1 MEPIRVGIIG
11 VGNVLNQ
18 YLDKIGVHP
27 EVDVVALADVN
38 AEAARSRAAE
48 YSVPKALSPEELLA
62 DDDVELVLNLT
73 PPKLHAP
80 VTLQAIG
87 AGKHV
92 LSEKPFATSLKEAK
106 QILDAA
112 REAGVKVGSA
122 PATFLGSGMQT
133 SRKLIDDGWI
143 GRPVAAVATFAC
155 RGYEHWH
162 PNVDPFY
169 SPGAGPMLD
178 IGPYLITNLVNI
190 FGPAKRVVGTAPRS
204 SETRPR
210 PTGDGGYRGVID
222 IQTPTHVTGTIDFE
236 SGAVATVIVS
246 WDVWN
251 HNLPHLEIYGTAGS
265 LAAPNPDH
273 FSGAPVL
280 RRGEPRDLSLDMT
293 PPGAGDWR
301 QTPITH
307 RDDAYRGIGLAEFGH
322 AIRAGVEPRTG
333 GDFAYH
339 VLEILLAFE
348 ASSELGRHVDIEST
362 CERPRPLP
370 SVGPHEPYRFGPL
383 G

>member
-27 EVDVVALADVN
+27 DVNVVALADVN
-38 AEAARSRAAE
+38 PEAVKARAAE
-48 YSVPKALSPEELLA
+48 YSVPKALTPEELLA
-62 DDDVELVLNLT
+62 DGEVELVLNLT

-80 VTLQAIG
+80 VTLQAIA

-92 LSEKPFATSLKEAK
+92 LSEKPFATSLDEAR
-106 QILDAA
+106 QILDRA
-112 REAGVKVGSA
+112 RKAGVKVGSA
-122 PATFLGSGMQT
+122 PTTFLGSGMQT

-143 GRPVAAVATFAC
+143 GEPVAAFASFAC

-178 IGPYLITNLVNI
+178 IGPYLITNLVNF
-190 FGPAKRVVGTAPRS
+190 FGPVKRVSATTPRS

-210 PTGDGGYRGVID
+210 PGKEGEVIH
-222 IQTPTHVTGTIDFE
+222 INTPTHVTGTLDFE
-236 SGAVATVIVS
+236 SGATATVIVS
-246 WDVWN
+246 WDIWN
-251 HNLPHLEIYGTAGS
+251 HNLPHLEIYGTGGS

-280 RRGEPRDLSLDMT
+280 RRGEPGDLALDMT
-293 PPGAGDWR
+293 PPGGGDWR
-301 QTPITH
+301 ETPITH
-307 RDDAYRGIGLAEFGH
+307 RDDAYRGIGLAEFGY
-322 AIRAGVEPRTG
+322 AIRKGLEPRTG

-339 VLEILLAFE
+339 VLEVLLAFE
-348 ASSELGRHVDIEST
+348 ASSEQSRHIDIEST

-370 SVGPHEPYRFGPL
+370 SVGPQEPYRFD
-383 G
+383 

>member
-27 EVDVVALADVN
+27 DVSIVALADVN
-38 AEAARSRAAE
+38 AAAAQARAAE
-48 YSVPKALSPEELLA
+48 YAVPKALSPDELLA
-62 DDDVELVLNLT
+62 DDEVELVLNLT

-80 VTLQAIG
+80 VTLQAIA

-92 LSEKPFATSLKEAK
+92 LSEKPFATTLDEAR
-106 QILDAA
+106 QILEAA

-122 PATFLGSGMQT
+122 PTTFLGSGMQT

-143 GRPVAAVATFAC
+143 GRPVAAFGSFAC
-155 RGYEHWH
+155 RGYEYWH

-169 SPGAGPMLD
+169 SAGAGPMLD
-178 IGPYLITNLVNI
+178 IGPYLITNLVNL
-190 FGPAKRVVGTAPRS
+190 FGPAARVSASAPRS

-210 PTGDGGYRGVID
+210 PTGDGGFDGVID
-222 IQTPTHVTGTIDFE
+222 IRTPTHVTGTIDFE
-236 SGAVATVIVS
+236 SGAVATVVVS

-251 HNLPHLEIYGTAGS
+251 HHLPHLEIYGTSGS
-265 LAAPNPDH
+265 IAAPNPDH

-280 RRGEPRDLSLDMT
+280 RRGEPRDLALDMT
-293 PPGAGDWR
+293 PPGGGDWR
-301 QTPITH
+301 ETSITH
-307 RDDAYRGIGLAEFGH
+307 RDDAYRGIGLAEFGY
-322 AIRAGVEPRTG
+322 AIRADVEPRTG
-333 GDFAYH
+333 GEFAYH

-348 ASSELGRHVDIEST
+348 ASSEQGRHIEIEST

-370 SVGPHEPYRFGPL
+370 SVGPQEPYRFD
-383 G
+383 

>member
-27 EVDVVALADVN
+27 DVRIVALADVN
-38 AEAARSRAAE
+38 DDAVAARAAE
-48 YSVPKALSPEELLA
+48 YSIPKALTPDQLLA
-62 DDDVELVLNLT
+62 DEEVELVLNLT
-73 PPKLHAP
+73 PPKLHGP
-80 VTLQAIG
+80 VTLKAIA

-92 LSEKPFATSLKEAK
+92 LSEKPFAISLEEAR

-122 PATFLGSGMQT
+122 PTTFLGSGMQT

-143 GRPVAAVATFAC
+143 GRPVAAFGSFAC

-178 IGPYLITNLVNI
+178 IGPYLITNLVNV
-190 FGPAKRVVGTAPRS
+190 FGPATRVSASAPRS

-210 PTGDGGYRGVID
+210 PAAGGGYDGVID
-222 IQTPTHVTGTIDFE
+222 IQTPTHVSGTIEFE
-236 SGAVATVIVS
+236 GGGIATVIVS

-251 HNLPHLEIYGTAGS
+251 HNLPHLEIYGTSGS
-265 LAAPNPDH
+265 LAMPNPDH
-273 FSGAPVL
+273 FSGEPVL
-280 RRGEPRDLSLDMT
+280 RRGEARDLSLDMT
-293 PPGAGDWR
+293 PPGGGDWR
-301 QTPITH
+301 ATPITH
-307 RDDAYRGIGLAEFGH
+307 RDDAYRGIGLAEFGY
-322 AIRAGVEPRTG
+322 AIRNGVEPRTG
-333 GDFAYH
+333 GEFAYH

-348 ASSELGRHVDIEST
+348 ESSALGRHIDIEST

-370 SVGPHEPYRFGPL
+370 SVGPHESYRFD
-383 G
+383 

>member
-1 MEPIRVGIIG
+1 MKPIRVGIIG

-18 YLDKIGVHP
+18 YLDKIGVHQD
-27 EVDVVALADVN
+27 VDVVALADVN
-38 AEAARSRAAE
+38 ADAVTARAAE
-48 YSVPKALSPEELLA
+48 YGIAKALTPDELLA
-62 DDDVELVLNLT
+62 DEDVELVLNLT

-80 VTLQAIG
+80 VTLQAIA

-92 LSEKPFATSLKEAK
+92 LSEKPFATSLDEAK
-106 QILDAA
+106 EILEAA
-112 REAGVKVGSA
+112 QAAGVKVGSA
-122 PATFLGSGMQT
+122 PTTFLGSGMQT

-143 GRPVAAVATFAC
+143 GRPVAAFASFAC

-190 FGPAKRVVGTAPRS
+190 FGPVARVSASASRS

-210 PTGDGGYRGVID
+210 PDGQGGYAGEID
-222 IQTPTHVTGTIDFE
+222 IQTPTTVSGTIDFE

-251 HNLPHLEIYGTAGS
+251 HNLPHFEIYGTGGS
-265 LAAPNPDH
+265 IAAPNPDH
-273 FSGAPVL
+273 FAGAPVL

-293 PPGAGDWR
+293 PPGEGDWR
-301 QTPITH
+301 ETPITH
-307 RDDAYRGIGLAEFGH
+307 RDDAYRGIGLAEFGY

-333 GDFAYH
+333 AAFAYH
-339 VLEILLAFE
+339 VLEVLLAFE
-348 ASSELGRHVDIEST
+348 TSSASGCHVEIEST

-370 SVGPHEPYRFGPL
+370 SVGPHEPYRFD
-383 G
+383 

>member
-27 EVDVVALADVN
+27 EVDVVALADVDED
-38 AEAARSRAAE
+38 AVRARADE
-48 YSVPKALSPEELLA
+48 YSVPKAFSPKELLVN
-62 DDDVELVLNLT
+62 DDVELVLNLT
-73 PPKLHAP
+73 PPALHAP
-80 VTLQAIG
+80 VTLEAIA

-92 LSEKPFATSLKEAK
+92 LSEKPFATSLDDAK
-106 QILDAA
+106 RILDAA
-112 REAGVKVGSA
+112 READVKVGSA
-122 PATFLGSGMQT
+122 PTTFLGSGMQT
-133 SRKLIDDGWI
+133 TRKLIDDGWI
-143 GRPVAAVATFAC
+143 GRPVAAFGSFAC
-155 RGYEHWH
+155 RGYEYWH

-178 IGPYLITNLVNI
+178 IGPYLVTNLVNF
-190 FGPAKRVVGTAPRS
+190 FGPARRVTGSATRS

-210 PTGDGGYRGVID
+210 PTPDGGVEGVID
-222 IQTPTHVTGTIDFE
+222 IRTPTHVTGTIHFE
-236 SGAVATVIVS
+236 SGAVATLVVS

-251 HNLPHLEIYGTAGS
+251 HNLPHLEIYGAGGS
-265 LAAPNPDH
+265 IAAPNPDH

-280 RRGEPRDLSLDMT
+280 RRGEPRDLALDMT
-293 PPGAGDWR
+293 PPGGGDWR
-301 QTPITH
+301 ETPITH
-307 RDDAYRGIGLAEFGH
+307 RDDSYRGIALAEFGH
-322 AIRAGVEPRTG
+322 AISTGTEPRTG

-348 ASSELGRHVDIEST
+348 ASSELGRHINIEST

-370 SVGPHEPYRFGPL
+370 SVGPQEPYRFD
-383 G
+383 

>member
-27 EVDVVALADVN
+27 DVRIVALADVN
-38 AEAARSRAAE
+38 AEATAARAAE
-48 YSVPKALSPEELLA
+48 YGVSKALSPDELLA
-62 DDDVELVLNLT
+62 DDEVELVLNLT

-80 VTLQAIG
+80 VTLKAIA

-92 LSEKPFATSLKEAK
+92 LSEKPFATSLEEAREV
-106 QILDAA
+106 LTAA

-122 PATFLGSGMQT
+122 PTTFLGSGMQT

-143 GRPVAAVATFAC
+143 GRPVAAVGSFAC

-178 IGPYLITNLVNI
+178 IGPYLVTNLVNF
-190 FGPAKRVVGTAPRS
+190 FGPASRVAASAGRS

-210 PTGDGGYRGVID
+210 PDGKGGYDGVIPID
-222 IQTPTHVTGTIDFE
+222 TPTHITGTIEFE
-236 SGAVATVIVS
+236 AGGIATLIVS

-251 HNLPHLEIYGTAGS
+251 HNLPHLEIYGTGGS

-273 FSGAPVL
+273 FSGAPIL
-280 RRGEPRDLSLDMT
+280 RRGEPGDLALDMT
-293 PPGAGDWR
+293 PPGGGDWR
-301 QTPITH
+301 ETPITH

-322 AIRAGVEPRTG
+322 AIRNGLEPRTG
-333 GDFAYH
+333 GEFAYH

-348 ASSELGRHVDIEST
+348 ASAASGRHVDIEST

-370 SVGPHEPYRFGPL
+370 AVGPHEPYRFD
-383 G
+383 

>member
-27 EVDVVALADVN
+27 DVRVVALADVN
-38 AEAARSRAAE
+38 AEATASRATE
-48 YSVPKALSPEELLA
+48 YGVPKALSPDELLA
-62 DDDVELVLNLT
+62 DEEVELVLNLT

-80 VTLQAIG
+80 VTLKAIAG
-87 AGKHV
+87 GKHV
-92 LSEKPFATSLKEAK
+92 LSEKPFATSLDEAREV
-106 QILDAA
+106 LEAA
-112 REAGVKVGSA
+112 RAAGVKVGSA
-122 PATFLGSGMQT
+122 PTTFLGSGMQT

-143 GRPVAAVATFAC
+143 GRPVAAFGSFAC

-178 IGPYLITNLVNI
+178 IGPYIVTNLVNF
-190 FGPAKRVVGTAPRS
+190 FGPAARVSASAGRS

-210 PTGDGGYRGVID
+210 PDGKGGYDGVIGID
-222 IQTPTHVTGTIDFE
+222 TPTHITGTIEFE
-236 SGAVATVIVS
+236 AGGIATLIVS

-251 HNLPHLEIYGTAGS
+251 HNLPHLEIYGTGGS
-265 LAAPNPDH
+265 LATPNPDH
-273 FSGAPVL
+273 FSGAPIL

-293 PPGAGDWR
+293 PPGGGDWR
-301 QTPITH
+301 ETSITH

-322 AIRAGVEPRTG
+322 AIRAGIEPRTG
-333 GDFAYH
+333 GAFAYH

-348 ASSELGRHVDIEST
+348 ASASLGRHVDIEST

-370 SVGPHEPYRFGPL
+370 AVGPHEPYRFD
-383 G
+383 

>member
-27 EVDVVALADVN
+27 DVRIVALADVN
-38 AEAARSRAAE
+38 SEATSARAVE
-48 YSVPKALSPEELLA
+48 YGVPKALSPDELLA
-62 DDDVELVLNLT
+62 DEEVELVLNLT
-73 PPKLHAP
+73 PPRLHAP
-80 VTLQAIG
+80 VTLKAIA

-92 LSEKPFATSLKEAK
+92 LSEKPFATSLDEAR

-112 REAGVKVGSA
+112 REAGVRVGSA
-122 PATFLGSGMQT
+122 PTTFLGSGMQT

-143 GRPVAAVATFAC
+143 GRPVAAFGSFAC

-178 IGPYLITNLVNI
+178 IGPYLVTNLVNF
-190 FGPAKRVVGTAPRS
+190 FGPASRVSASAGRS
-204 SETRPR
+204 SDTRPR
-210 PTGDGGYRGVID
+210 PDGKGGYDGVIE
-222 IQTPTHVTGTIDFE
+222 IATPTHITGTIEFE
-236 SGAVATVIVS
+236 SGGVATLVVS

-251 HNLPHLEIYGTAGS
+251 HNLPHLEIYGTGGS
-265 LAAPNPDH
+265 LATPNPDH
-273 FSGAPVL
+273 FSGAPIL
-280 RRGEPRDLSLDMT
+280 RRGEPGDLALDMT
-293 PPGAGDWR
+293 PPGGGDWR
-301 QTPITH
+301 ETPITH

-322 AIRAGVEPRTG
+322 AIRSGVEPRTG
-333 GDFAYH
+333 GEFAFH

-348 ASSELGRHVDIEST
+348 ASASQGRHVDIEST

-370 SVGPHEPYRFGPL
+370 AVGPHEPYRFD
-383 G
+383 

>member
-1 MEPIRVGIIG
+1 MEKVRVGIIG

-27 EVDVVALADVN
+27 EVEIVALADVDH
-38 AEAARSRAAE
+38 EAAKARAGE
-48 YSVPKALSPEELLA
+48 YSVSKVLSPEELLA
-62 DDDVELVLNLT
+62 DDEVEVVLNLT
-73 PPKLHAP
+73 PPRLHAP
-80 VTLQAIG
+80 VTLQAIA

-92 LSEKPFATSLKEAK
+92 VSEKPFATSLDEA
-106 QILDAA
+106 QRILDAA
-112 REAGVKVGSA
+112 RLAGVQVGSA
-122 PATFLGSGMQT
+122 PTTFLGSGMQT

-143 GRPVAAVATFAC
+143 GDPVAAFASFAC

-169 SPGAGPMLD
+169 SAGAGPMLD

-190 FGPAKRVVGTAPRS
+190 FGPARRVAATAPRS

-210 PTGDGGYRGVID
+210 PGKNGGYQGVIQ

-236 SGAVATVIVS
+236 SGASATVFVS

-251 HNLPHLEIYGTAGS
+251 HNLPHLEIYGTGGS

-280 RRGEPRDLSLDMT
+280 RRGEPRDLALDMT
-293 PPGAGDWR
+293 PPGGGDWR
-301 QTPITH
+301 ETPITH

-322 AIRAGVEPRTG
+322 AIRAGVESRIG
-333 GDFAYH
+333 GAFAYH

-348 ASSELGRHVDIEST
+348 ASSELGRHLDIESR

-370 SVGPHEPYRFGPL
+370 SVGPHEPYRFD
-383 G
+383 

>member
-1 MEPIRVGIIG
+1 MDPIRVGIIG

-27 EVDVVALADVN
+27 EVDVIALADVN
-38 AEAARSRAAE
+38 ADAVKARAAE
-48 YSVPKALSPEELLA
+48 YSVRKALSPDELLA
-62 DDDVELVLNLT
+62 DPEVELVLNLT

-80 VTLQAIG
+80 VTLQAIA

-92 LSEKPFATSLKEAK
+92 LSEKPFATSLEEAQ

-112 REAGVKVGSA
+112 RAAGVKVGSA
-122 PATFLGSGMQT
+122 PTTFLGSGMQT

-143 GRPVAAVATFAC
+143 GRPVAAFGSFAC
-155 RGYEHWH
+155 RGYEYWH

-178 IGPYLITNLVNI
+178 IGPYIITNLVNI
-190 FGPAKRVVGTAPRS
+190 FGPAKRVAASAPKS

-210 PTGDGGYRGVID
+210 PTADGGFDGVIQ
-222 IQTPTHVTGTIDFE
+222 IQTPTHVTGTIEFE
-236 SGAVATVIVS
+236 SGGVATVIVS

-251 HNLPHLEIYGTAGS
+251 HNLPHLEIYGTGGS
-265 LAAPNPDH
+265 LATPNPDH
-273 FSGAPVL
+273 FEGAPVL

-293 PPGAGDWR
+293 PPGGGDWR

-307 RDDAYRGIGLAEFGH
+307 RDDAYRGIGLAEFGY
-322 AIRAGVEPRTG
+322 AIRNGLEPRTG

-339 VLEILLAFE
+339 TLEILLAFE
-348 ASSELGRHVDIEST
+348 ASAAQGKHIEIEST

-370 SVGPHEPYRFGPL
+370 SVGPHEPYRFD
-383 G
+383 

>member
-18 YLDKIGVHP
+18 YLDKVGVHP
-27 EVDVVALADVN
+27 DVDVVALADLN
-38 AEAARSRAAE
+38 AEAVAARAAE
-48 YSVPKALSPEELLA
+48 YGIRKALTPDELLA
-62 DDDVELVLNLT
+62 DDEVELVLNLT

-80 VTLQAIG
+80 VSLQAIA

-92 LSEKPFATSLKEAK
+92 LSEKPFATSLEEAQ

-122 PATFLGSGMQT
+122 PTTFLGSGMQT
-133 SRKLIDDGWI
+133 SRKLVDDGWI
-143 GRPVAAVATFAC
+143 GRPVAAFGSFVN

-178 IGPYLITNLVNI
+178 IGPYLITNMINI
-190 FGPAKRVVGTAPRS
+190 FGAVRRVSASAGKTS
-204 SETRPR
+204 DTRPR
-210 PTGDGGYRGVID
+210 PNGEGGYDGEIE
-222 IQTPTHVTGTIDFE
+222 IKTPTHITGTIEFE
-236 SGAVATVIVS
+236 DGAIATVVVS

-251 HNLPHLEIYGTAGS
+251 HNLPHFEIYGTGGS
-265 LAAPNPDH
+265 IAAPNPDH
-273 FSGAPVL
+273 FDGAPVL

-293 PPGAGDWR
+293 PPGGGDWR
-301 QTPITH
+301 ETALTH
-307 RDDAYRGIGLAEFGH
+307 RDDAYRAIGLAEFGH
-322 AIRAGVEPRTG
+322 AIRTGTEPRTG
-333 GDFAYH
+333 GQFSYH

-348 ASSELGRHVDIEST
+348 ESAAQGRHIDIDST

-370 SVGPHEPYRFGPL
+370 SVGPHEPYRFD
-383 G
+383 

>member
-1 MEPIRVGIIG
+1 MDPIRVGIIG

-27 EVDVVALADVN
+27 DVDVVALADVN
-38 AEAARSRAAE
+38 AGAVTARASE
-48 YSVPKALSPEELLA
+48 YGVAKALTPDELLA
-62 DDDVELVLNLT
+62 DPEVELVLNLT

-80 VTLQAIG
+80 VTLQAIA

-92 LSEKPFATSLKEAK
+92 LSEKPFATTLDEAK
-106 QILDAA
+106 QILDSA
-112 REAGVKVGSA
+112 REAGVRVGSA

-143 GRPVAAVATFAC
+143 GRPVAAFASFAC

-190 FGPAKRVVGTAPRS
+190 FGPAKRVSASAPRS

-210 PTGDGGYRGVID
+210 PNGEGGYEGEIV
-222 IQTPTHVTGTIDFE
+222 IQTPTTVTGTIDFE

-251 HNLPHLEIYGTAGS
+251 HNLPHFEIYGTGGS
-265 LAAPNPDH
+265 IAAPNPDH
-273 FSGAPVL
+273 FTGAPVL

-293 PPGAGDWR
+293 PPGEGDWR
-301 QTPITH
+301 ETPITH

-322 AIRAGVEPRTG
+322 AIRAGIEPRTG
-333 GDFAYH
+333 AEFAYH
-339 VLEILLAFE
+339 VLEILLSFE
-348 ASSELGRHVDIEST
+348 ASSELGRHIEIEST

-370 SVGPHEPYRFGPL
+370 SIGPHEPYRFD
-383 G
+383 

>member
-27 EVDVVALADVN
+27 DVEIVALADVN
-38 AEAARSRAAE
+38 PEAVRARADE
-48 YSVPKALSPEELLA
+48 YSVGKALSPDELLA

-80 VTLQAIG
+80 VTLQAIA

-92 LSEKPFATSLKEAK
+92 LSEKPFATSLEEAQ

-122 PATFLGSGMQT
+122 PTTFLGSGMQT

-143 GRPVAAVATFAC
+143 GRPVAAFGSFAC
-155 RGYEHWH
+155 RGYEYWH

-178 IGPYLITNLVNI
+178 IGPYLITNLVNF
-190 FGPAKRVVGTAPRS
+190 FGPVARVSASAPRS

-210 PTGDGGYRGVID
+210 PTPDGGYDGEIQ
-222 IQTPTHVTGTIDFE
+222 IQTPTHVTGTIEFE
-236 SGAVATVIVS
+236 SGSVATVIVS

-251 HNLPHLEIYGTAGS
+251 HNLPHLEIYGTGGS
-265 LAAPNPDH
+265 LATPNPDH
-273 FSGAPVL
+273 FSGSPVL

-293 PPGAGDWR
+293 PPGGGDWR
-301 QTPITH
+301 ETPITH
-307 RDDAYRGIGLAEFGH
+307 RDDAYRGIGLAEFGY
-322 AIRAGVEPRTG
+322 AIRNGLEPRTG
-333 GDFAYH
+333 GAFAYH
-339 VLEILLAFE
+339 VLEVLLAFE
-348 ASSELGRHVDIEST
+348 KSASRGEHVVIEST
-362 CERPRPLP
+362 CERPRALP
-370 SVGPHEPYRFGPL
+370 SVGPHEPYRFD
-383 G
+383 

>member
-27 EVDVVALADVN
+27 DVDIVALADVN
-38 AEAARSRAAE
+38 PEAVRKRAAE
-48 YSVPKALSPEELLA
+48 YDVPKALTPDELLA
-62 DDDVELVLNLT
+62 DKDVELVLNLT

-80 VTLQAIG
+80 VTLKAIA

-92 LSEKPFATSLKEAK
+92 LSEKPFATTLEEAK

-112 REAGVKVGSA
+112 RQAGVKVGTA
-122 PATFLGSGMQT
+122 PTTFLGSGQQT

-143 GRPVAAVATFAC
+143 GRPVAAFASFAC

-190 FGPAKRVVGTAPRS
+190 FGPAKRVTATAQRS
-204 SETRPR
+204 SKTRPR
-210 PTGDGGYRGVID
+210 PAKDGGYDGVIN
-222 IQTPTHVTGTIDFE
+222 IETPTHVTGTIEFAT
-236 SGAVATVIVS
+236 GAVATVIVS

-251 HNLPHLEIYGTAGS
+251 HNLPHFEIYGTDGS
-265 LAAPNPDH
+265 IATPNTD
-273 FSGAPVL
+273 FFWGAPLL
-280 RRGEPRDLSLDMT
+280 RRGEPGDLALDMT
-293 PPGAGDWR
+293 PPGGGDWR
-301 QTPITH
+301 ETPITH
-307 RDDAYRGIGLAEFGH
+307 RDDAYRGIGLAEFGY
-322 AIRAGVEPRTG
+322 AIRTGVEPRTG
-333 GDFAYH
+333 GEFAYH
-339 VLEILLAFE
+339 CLEILLAFE
-348 ASSELGRHVDIEST
+348 ISSERGQHVAIEST

-370 SVGPHEPYRFGPL
+370 SVGPLEPYRFD
-383 G
+383 

>member
-1 MEPIRVGIIG
+1 MDPIRVGIIG

-27 EVDVVALADVN
+27 DVDVVALADVN
-38 AEAARSRAAE
+38 AEAVAARAAE
-48 YSVPKALSPEELLA
+48 YGVAKALSPDELLA
-62 DDDVELVLNLT
+62 DPDVELVLNLT

-80 VTLQAIG
+80 VTLQAIA

-92 LSEKPFATSLKEAK
+92 LSEKPFATSLDEAR

-122 PATFLGSGMQT
+122 PTTFLGSGMQT

-143 GRPVAAVATFAC
+143 GRPVAAFASFAC

-178 IGPYLITNLVNI
+178 IGPYLITNLVNV
-190 FGPAKRVVGTAPRS
+190 FGPAKRVAASAPRS
-204 SETRPR
+204 SATRPR
-210 PTGDGGYRGVID
+210 PDGQGGYAGEIEIR
-222 IQTPTHVTGTIDFE
+222 TPTTVTGTIDFE

-251 HNLPHLEIYGTAGS
+251 HNLPHLEIYGTGGS
-265 LAAPNPDH
+265 IAAPNPDH
-273 FSGAPVL
+273 FTGAPVL

-293 PPGAGDWR
+293 PPGEGDWR
-301 QTPITH
+301 ETPITH

-333 GDFAYH
+333 GPFAYH

-348 ASSELGRHVDIEST
+348 TSSELGRHVEIEST

-370 SVGPHEPYRFGPL
+370 SVGPHEPYRFD
-383 G
+383 

>member
-27 EVDVVALADVN
+27 DVDIVALADVN
-38 AEAARSRAAE
+38 EAAVTARAEE
-48 YSVPKALSPEELLA
+48 YGVRKALSPDQLLA
-62 DDDVELVLNLT
+62 DPEIELVLNLT

-80 VTLQAIG
+80 VSLQAIA

-92 LSEKPFATSLKEAK
+92 LSEKPFATSLEEAQ

-112 REAGVKVGSA
+112 KAAGVYAGSA
-122 PATFLGSGMQT
+122 PTTFLGSGAQT

-143 GRPVAAVATFAC
+143 GEPVAAFGSFVN

-190 FGPAKRVVGTAPRS
+190 FGPVRRVSASAAKS

-210 PTGDGGYRGVID
+210 PDGSGGYDGEIP
-222 IQTPTHVTGTIDFE
+222 IQTPTHISGSIDFE
-236 SGAVATVIVS
+236 SGAVATVVVS

-251 HNLPHLEIYGTAGS
+251 HNLPHFEIYGTAGS
-265 LAAPNPDH
+265 IAAPNPDH
-273 FSGAPVL
+273 FDGAPVL

-293 PPGAGDWR
+293 PPGGGDWR
-301 QTPITH
+301 ETALTH

-333 GDFAYH
+333 GAFAYH
-339 VLEILLAFE
+339 VLEVLLAFE
-348 ASSELGRHVDIEST
+348 QSSQEGRHIDIAST

-370 SVGPHEPYRFGPL
+370 SVGPHEPYRFD
-383 G
+383 

>member
-1 MEPIRVGIIG
+1 MEPIRVGVMG

-18 YLDKIGVHP
+18 YLDKIRVHP
-27 EVDVVALADVN
+27 EVAVVALADLDAATTRAR
-38 AEAARSRAAE
+38 AEE
-48 YSVPKALSPEELLA
+48 YSVSKALSPEELLA
-62 DDDVELVLNLT
+62 DAEVELILNLT
-73 PPKLHAP
+73 PPKLHAS
-80 VTLQAIG
+80 VTLQAIS

-92 LSEKPFATSLKEAK
+92 FSEKPFATSLEEAQ
-106 QILDAA
+106 QILNAA
-112 REAGVKVGSA
+112 AEAGVTVGSA

-143 GRPVAAVATFAC
+143 GRPVAAFGSFAC

-178 IGPYLITNLVNI
+178 IGPYLVTNLVNI
-190 FGPAKRVVGTAPRS
+190 FGPARRVSASAPRS
-204 SETRPR
+204 SESRPR
-210 PTGDGGYRGVID
+210 PDMRGGYDGTID

-236 SGAVATVIVS
+236 SGATATLIVS

-251 HNLPHLEIYGTAGS
+251 HNLPHLEIYGEAGS
-265 LAAPNPDH
+265 LATPNPDH

-293 PPGAGDWR
+293 PPGGGDWR
-301 QTPITH
+301 ATPVTH

-322 AIRAGVEPRTG
+322 AIRTGVEPRTG
-333 GDFAYH
+333 GAFAYH

-348 ASSELGRHVDIEST
+348 SSSSLGRHVDIESS

-370 SVGPHEPYRFGPL
+370 SVGPHEPYRFD
-383 G
+383 